1 MINDMVIASCHKI
14 TGSTRSP
21 CPQDSLSRSQ
31 SDINARDF
39 IYGGILLIFRRV
51 VWEFGFNGYV

>member
-1 MINDMVIASCHKI
+1 MVIASCHKI

-39 IYGGILLIFRRV
+39 IYGRVLLIFRRV